1 MKIEILNPDEFK
13 KLFKSWGMFACQC
26 YNTPD
31 KYAER
36 VGKSCLETGHT
47 SGSRSRFIEVRV
59 SEVSRA
65 MVDQLVRHEQGVVKN
80 VQSQRYV
87 FDDFSYSI
95 DPVIANNAVLN
106 TEFEWC
112 MEQINLMRINFK
124 AMIEEETNLKGEKV
138 NQVVRGLNPMA
149 IHSAVT
155 IAFDV
160 EALIHL
166 AHERKCTCS
175 QPEISEFAN
184 MVCDEAIKL
193 VPELNKHLVPKC
205 EYLLWCPESEK
216 RSCGRKPTK
225 IKLIEMIN
233 SLENK

>member
-1 MKIEILNPDEFK
+1 MKVEILNGDEFK

-47 SGSRSRFIEVRV
+47 SGSRSRFLEMRITG
-59 SEVSRA
+59 VSRA
-65 MVDQLVRHEQGVVKN
+65 LVDQLVRHEQGVVKN

-87 FDDFSYSI
+87 MDEFAYYT
-95 DPVIANNAVLN
+95 DPTIANNAILN
-106 TEFEWC
+106 TEYIVC
-112 MEQINLMRINFK
+112 MEEINAMRENLK
-124 AMIEEETNLKGEKV
+124 TLIERETGFKGEKL
-138 NQVVRGLNPMA
+138 NQIVRGLNPMA

-160 EALIHL
+160 EALIHFS
-166 AHERKCTCS
+166 HERLCVCA
-175 QPEISEFAN
+175 QDEIRQLSK
-184 MVCDEAIKL
+184 VIVDEAVGLI
-193 VPELNKHLVPKC
+193 PELNSHLVPKC
-205 EYLLWCPESEK
+205 EYLMWCPESEK

-225 IKLIEMIN
+225 INLSKR
-233 SLENK
+233 LEG